1 MSETRLYALRRGAA
15 PVATPQDLRAME
27 VAASSPDRNYI
38 DAHVAWAV
46 VAVFVGWMALMV
58 GGEMERAAAHKCREV
73 LDDGR
78 RLTAHTLVGAG
89 HGSCTYAAPT
99 SSAGIKKFRR
109 G

>member
-1 MSETRLYALRRGAA
+1 
-15 PVATPQDLRAME
+15 
-27 VAASSPDRNYI
+27 
-38 DAHVAWAV
+38 
-46 VAVFVGWMALMV
+46 MV

-89 HGSCTYAAPT
+89 HGSCTYAAPS